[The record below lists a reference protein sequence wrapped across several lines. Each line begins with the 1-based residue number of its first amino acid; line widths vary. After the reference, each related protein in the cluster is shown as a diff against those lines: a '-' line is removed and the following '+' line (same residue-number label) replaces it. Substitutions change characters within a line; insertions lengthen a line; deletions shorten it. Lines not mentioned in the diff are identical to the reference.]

1 MSEAGVWLVIVAVA
15 VLTALIKGAGPLVL
29 GSRQLPPR
37 LVGVIVLLPS
47 ALLAALVVTTALADG
62 QAIRIGA
69 TAAGVA
75 TGGVLL
81 LVRAPLV
88 AAVVAAVLVTAGLR
102 ALGVA

>member
-1 MSEAGVWLVIVAVA
+1 MIVAVA